1 MSNVIAERRNEEVLG
16 SQNGQHTRNRRV
28 FIPRADVYE
37 TSETIVVLTDMPGV
51 NDKSIDIT
59 LEKNVLTLQ
68 GFTHQQ
74 VENLP
79 LIYCES
85 PEGNYRRVFTLSEE
99 IERDGIQATIK
110 NGVLKI
116 VLPKS
121 AKARAQKIKVKAE

>member
-51 NDKSIDIT
+51 NDNSIDIT